1 MSSKHYILERV
12 IDMNENAMEPSG
24 LARDT
29 TPKSRRSE
37 RQIPA
42 MALVWAVSLVG
53 STFLLTIERLSGPIA
68 WLVAALPSI
77 AAVFVLVAFLRF
89 LQAADEVQRTIQ
101 LQALALA
108 CGGGFFLITGYRQ
121 FEKLGAPATD
131 DLLAVFPFLYIFGIF
146 LAWQIN

>member
-1 MSSKHYILERV
+1 
-12 IDMNENAMEPSG
+12 MNENVSEPSG
-24 LARDT
+24 LSCDT

-37 RQIPA
+37 RQ
-42 MALVWAVSLVG
+42 MAGMTLVWALSLVG
-53 STFLLTIERLSGPIA
+53 STFLLTIERVSGPIA

-77 AAVFVLVAFLRF
+77 AAVFVLFAFLRF

-131 DLLAVFPFLYIFGIF
+131 DLLAVFPFLYVLGIF
-146 LAWQIN
+146 LGWRRYR